1 MGLSRQLQLL
11 VGSVVGCHSW
21 DLLCASMAFFILRS
35 FALQRCHRIGRRAD
49 KNRPRAIIVIISNFG
64 DKMKVMSQGA
74 KLKGTG
80 LYIKDDF
87 PAEWAAKRA
96 SLRPVLKVAK
106 EHDESAALIQD
117 KLRFKGTL
125 YTTQTVQKIP
135 LSLDTIGIK
144 QSDKHLLFR
153 GQYSSLSN
161 LYPCTLELDGVTYN
175 SAEQLYQYKKAIAL
189 GKNQVADKIIQSQTP
204 YEAMKEGKTVDA
216 PEEWV
221 VSTGVEIMKDV
232 AAIKYS
238 QNTSFR
244 SCLHANKGR
253 CFVEVTRNKI

>member
-1 MGLSRQLQLL
+1 M
-11 VGSVVGCHSW
+11 
-21 DLLCASMAFFILRS
+21 
-35 FALQRCHRIGRRAD
+35 
-49 KNRPRAIIVIISNFG
+49 
-64 DKMKVMSQGA
+64 
-74 KLKGTG
+74 
-80 LYIKDDF
+80 
-87 PAEWAAKRA
+87 
-96 SLRPVLKVAK
+96 
-106 EHDESAALIQD
+106 IQD

-125 YTTQTVQKIP
+125 YTTQTIQKIP
-135 LSLDTIGIK
+135 LSLDTIGMK
-144 QSDKHLLFR
+144 QSDKYLLFK

-238 QNTSFR
+238 QNASFR
-244 SCLHANKGR
+244 SCLHANKSR
-253 CFVEVTRNKI
+253 CFVEATRSKIWGSGVDLSSPKALHHGEWTGKNLLGNILNALAK